1 MAATSSMSPTAPI
14 GSRNAGQP
22 SFGRRLSTFLYRRPT
37 LALLL
42 LLTPP
47 LMWLGVVYLGSLFAL
62 LVQSF
67 YHIDTGLAGVVVPEF
82 TLATY
87 LDLLTPAHFDI
98 IGRTALMAAVV
109 TLLAGLVAFPLAYYI
124 ARYASPRTKPILFL
138 AISLPLWSSYLVRV
152 YAWKLILSKEGIVN
166 WFVTQLGLDWALEGL
181 LSIPGIG
188 GRTLS
193 VSPLG
198 MAVVFLYVWLP
209 YMILPIVAALER
221 VPRSLT
227 EASGDLGARPSTT
240 FRRVI
245 LPLAFPGVLAGSIFT
260 FSLTLGDFIIP
271 TIIGDSSPFIGLAVQ
286 SYQGVAGN
294 LPLAAAMTVVPIV
307 IMAVYLTLAKKLGAF
322 DAL

>member
-1 MAATSSMSPTAPI
+1 M
-14 GSRNAGQP
+14 GSAGRHAL
-22 SFGRRLSTFLYRRPT
+22 GRRLSTYLYRRST

-67 YHIDTGLAGVVVPEF
+67 YHIDTGIAGHVVPEF

-87 LDLLTPAHFDI
+87 RDLLTLPHFDI
-98 IGRTALMAAVV
+98 IGRTTLMASVV
-109 TLLAGLVAFPLAYYI
+109 TALAGVVAFPLALYMV
-124 ARYASPRTKPILFL
+124 RYASPRTRSILYL
-138 AISLPLWSSYLVRV
+138 AVLLPLWSSYLVRV

-166 WFVTQLGLDWALEGL
+166 WLVTQIGLNGALEGL

-188 GRTLS
+188 GPSLS
-193 VSPLG
+193 ASPIG
-198 MAVVFLYVWLP
+198 MVVVFLYAWLP
-209 YMILPIVAALER
+209 YMILPIIAALER

-227 EASGDLGARPSTT
+227 EASGDLGARPFAT

-245 LPLAFPGVLAGSIFT
+245 LPLAFPGVVAGSIFT

-294 LPLAAAMTVVPIV
+294 LPLAAAMTVVPMT

>member
-1 MAATSSMSPTAPI
+1 MATTTRVSTS
-14 GSRNAGQP
+14 GSIDLAVRP
-22 SFGRRLSTFLYRRPT
+22 SFGRRLSTFLYRRST
-37 LALLL
+37 LSLLL

-47 LMWLGVVYLGSLFAL
+47 LIWLGIVYLGSLFSL
-62 LVQSF
+62 LIQSF

-109 TLLAGLVAFPLAYYI
+109 TLLAGIFAFPLAYYLV
-124 ARYASPRTKPILFL
+124 RYAPPRARPILYL

-152 YAWKLILSKEGIVN
+152 YAWKLILSKEGIIN
-166 WFVTQLGLDWALEGL
+166 WFVTQLGLDWVLDGL
-181 LSIPGIG
+181 LSIPAIG
-188 GRTLS
+188 GRSLS
-193 VSPLG
+193 TSPTG
-198 MAVVFLYVWLP
+198 MALVFLYAWLP

-227 EASGDLGARPSTT
+227 EASGDLGARPATT
-240 FRRVI
+240 FWRVT
-245 LPLAFPGVLAGSIFT
+245 LPLAFPGVVAGSIFT

-294 LPLAAAMTVVPIV
+294 LPLAAAMTVVPML